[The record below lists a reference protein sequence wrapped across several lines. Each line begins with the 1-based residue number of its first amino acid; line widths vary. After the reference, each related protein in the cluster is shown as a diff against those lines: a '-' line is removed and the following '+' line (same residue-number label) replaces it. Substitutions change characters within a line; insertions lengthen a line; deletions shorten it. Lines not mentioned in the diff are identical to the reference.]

1 MLSQELSLNSISQHE
16 DLEEIKLE
24 TEENVVDT
32 EKEVLQK
39 ETRIDEEIELANR
52 EEVLVD
58 EVPVSLPT
66 KVIQA
71 NNLAENY
78 NTIYKDIK
86 IKNETSF
93 NLSQEILNPNIDFS
107 NKTDIIIFHT
117 HTCES
122 YTQTKENV
130 YRASRKLSNN

>member
-1 MLSQELSLNSISQHE
+1 M
-16 DLEEIKLE
+16 KLRR
-24 TEENVVDT
+24 EENIIDT
-32 EKEVLQK
+32 EKEILQE
-39 ETRIDEEIELANR
+39 ETRIAEETELANA
-52 EEVLVD
+52 EEIIVD

-78 NTIYKDIK
+78 NTIYEDIK
-86 IKNETSF
+86 IKNETNF
-93 NLSQEILNPNIDFS
+93 NLSQEILNSNIDFS

-122 YTQTKENV
+122 YTQTEENE
-130 YRASRKLSNN
+130 YSASRKLSNNRFELFSC